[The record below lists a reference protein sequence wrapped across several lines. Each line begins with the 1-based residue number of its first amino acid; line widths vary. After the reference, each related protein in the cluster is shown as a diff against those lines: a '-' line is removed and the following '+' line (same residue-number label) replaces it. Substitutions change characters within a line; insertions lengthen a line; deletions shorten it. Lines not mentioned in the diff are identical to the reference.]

1 MAPSALRPGA
11 APRHHAR
18 RRLPF
23 RHERPRSAARA
34 RGARLHRALRRE
46 GRAKCRAASRRSA
59 ALPLRRRL
67 GLSERRAAQEVR
79 EEAVDVLEGEVV
91 ARGDEHV
98 ARQQLRPLVPLGLAR
113 PASRRRGHV
122 LVDALRDEHL
132 HRVRGGHLRVCVLLV
147 EHAEDDVREVADVEL
162 LKLDARLVAEDA
174 LHAAARP
181 LPLGGGEHLV
191 AVAQHVEEGE
201 DVRLGRE
208 VEARADM
215 PRARLDVGE
224 GGRVEL
230 VHALLH
236 VTFCVHAGKHVLQQ
250 LGEHLPR
257 DLQPDRHLVLRLDA
271 VLLRHHVRRER
282 ARGAEQARQSLQPE
296 VLVVDHVVQRIVVD
310 VWHL

>member
-1 MAPSALRPGA
+1 MRAGASTRTTCRRPAHTHAREEGEFGVVHQSKLSKHGSHSKYRSTKYRSSQSRMAPSALRPGA

-132 HRVRGGHLRVCVLLV
+132 TRRRPRVMGTSVNTGARSVL
-147 EHAEDDVREVADVEL
+147 D
-162 LKLDARLVAEDA
+162 
-174 LHAAARP
+174 
-181 LPLGGGEHLV
+181 
-191 AVAQHVEEGE
+191 
-201 DVRLGRE
+201 
-208 VEARADM
+208 
-215 PRARLDVGE
+215 
-224 GGRVEL
+224 
-230 VHALLH
+230 
-236 VTFCVHAGKHVLQQ
+236 
-250 LGEHLPR
+250 
-257 DLQPDRHLVLRLDA
+257 
-271 VLLRHHVRRER
+271 
-282 ARGAEQARQSLQPE
+282 
-296 VLVVDHVVQRIVVD
+296 
-310 VWHL
+310 